1 MSLVDDYRRQ
11 MQALLPRGF
20 AWALAPTAW
29 LTRLLSGLAPEFARI
44 HGRVLD
50 LLRES
55 DPRTTFEMLEDWERA
70 LGLPDNC
77 TNTLAPT
84 VEARRDNVV
93 AKFIGAGGQSR
104 AYYIAIAARMG
115 YTITI
120 EEFTPFRVGR
130 SRVGDPILGE
140 EWTWVWQVNGP
151 AVSIRY
157 FRTGVSQMGERLRSW
172 EGNGP
177 LECRLNQLKPAHTLI
192 IFSYPEL
199 DPPPPGG

>member
-11 MQALLPRGF
+11 MQALLPRGM

-55 DPRTTFEMLEDWERA
+55 DPRTTIEMLSDWERA

-77 TNTLAPT
+77 SNTLAPT
-84 VEARRDNVV
+84 LQARRDDVL
-93 AKFIGAGGQSR
+93 AKLIGVGGQSR
-104 AYYIAIAARMG
+104 AYYIAVAARMG

-130 SRVGDPILGE
+130 SRVGQRVNSE
-140 EWTWVWQVNGP
+140 EWTWVWRVNGP

-157 FRTGVSQMGERLRSW
+157 FRAGSSRMRERLRSW
-172 EGNGP
+172 DGNSA

-192 IFSYPEL
+192 IFSYP
-199 DPPPPGG
+199 DINPPPPGG